1 MKPYQIIIIVAVVIL
16 LGVIVLP
23 LFNRQQFRRL
33 PYDQQILAIMKQA
46 NKLVFWKNI
55 SHGRAGSLF
64 FVKNKRKI
72 LVYPWVINEN
82 GQMLITK
89 ENPFDKW
96 DYPEEHEPLS
106 ADEIKQAREE
116 LYAYADKS
124 AVKIVFNDPL
134 KRTKQSKNHSPV

>member
-96 DYPEEHEPLS
+96 DYPEGHEPLS

-124 AVKIVFNDPL
+124 AVKIVFNDPF
-134 KRTKQSKNHSPV
+134 KENEAK

>member
-82 GQMLITK
+82 GKMLITK

-124 AVKIVFNDPL
+124 AVKIVFNDPF
-134 KRTKQSKNHSPV
+134 KENEAK

>member
-1 MKPYQIIIIVAVVIL
+1 MHPYQIIIIIAVAVL

-46 NKLVFWKNI
+46 NKLAFWKNI
-55 SHGRAGSLF
+55 SRGRSGSLF

-82 GQMLITK
+82 GQMEITK

-96 DYPEEHEPLS
+96 DYPEEHEPLT
-106 ADEIKQAREE
+106 ADEVKQARDE

-124 AVKIVFNDPL
+124 AVKIVFNDPF
-134 KRTKQSKNHSPV
+134 KENEAE

>member
-124 AVKIVFNDPL
+124 AVKIVFNDRF
-134 KRTKQSKNHSPV
+134 KVNEAK

>member
-124 AVKIVFNDPL
+124 AVRIVFNDPF
-134 KRTKQSKNHSPV
+134 KENEAK

>member
-72 LVYPWVINEN
+72 LVYPWAINEN

-124 AVKIVFNDPL
+124 AVKIVFNDPF
-134 KRTKQSKNHSPV
+134 KENEAK

>member
-82 GQMLITK
+82 GQMHITK

-124 AVKIVFNDPL
+124 AVKIVFNDPF
-134 KRTKQSKNHSPV
+134 KENEAK

>member
-106 ADEIKQAREE
+106 ADEIKQARDE

-124 AVKIVFNDPL
+124 AVKIVFNDPF
-134 KRTKQSKNHSPV
+134 KENEAK

>member
-33 PYDQQILAIMKQA
+33 PYDQQILAIMRQA

-124 AVKIVFNDPL
+124 AVKIVFNDPF
-134 KRTKQSKNHSPV
+134 KENEAK

>member
-72 LVYPWVINEN
+72 LVYHWVINEN

-124 AVKIVFNDPL
+124 AVKIVFNDPF
-134 KRTKQSKNHSPV
+134 KENEAK

>member
-46 NKLVFWKNI
+46 NKLVFLKNI

-124 AVKIVFNDPL
+124 AVKIVFNDPF
-134 KRTKQSKNHSPV
+134 KENEAK

>member
-33 PYDQQILAIMKQA
+33 PYDHQILAIMKQA

-124 AVKIVFNDPL
+124 AVKIVFNDPF
-134 KRTKQSKNHSPV
+134 KENEAK

>member
-33 PYDQQILAIMKQA
+33 PYGQQILAIMKQA

-124 AVKIVFNDPL
+124 AVKIVFNDPF
-134 KRTKQSKNHSPV
+134 KENEAK

>member
-106 ADEIKQAREE
+106 ADEIKQALEE

-124 AVKIVFNDPL
+124 AVKIVFNDPF
-134 KRTKQSKNHSPV
+134 KEIEAK

>member
-64 FVKNKRKI
+64 FVKSKRKI

-124 AVKIVFNDPL
+124 AVKIVFNDPF
-134 KRTKQSKNHSPV
+134 KENEAK

>member
-106 ADEIKQAREE
+106 ADEIKQARAE

-124 AVKIVFNDPL
+124 AVKIVFNDPF
-134 KRTKQSKNHSPV
+134 KENEAK

>member
-89 ENPFDKW
+89 EDPFDKW

-124 AVKIVFNDPL
+124 AVKIVFNDPF
-134 KRTKQSKNHSPV
+134 KENEAK

>member
-23 LFNRQQFRRL
+23 LFNRQHFRRL

-124 AVKIVFNDPL
+124 AVKIVFNDPF
-134 KRTKQSKNHSPV
+134 KENEAK

>member
-46 NKLVFWKNI
+46 NKIVFWKNI

-124 AVKIVFNDPL
+124 AVKIVFNDPF
-134 KRTKQSKNHSPV
+134 KENEAK

>member
-16 LGVIVLP
+16 FGVIVLP

-124 AVKIVFNDPL
+124 AVKIVFKDPF
-134 KRTKQSKNHSPV
+134 KENEAK

>member
-96 DYPEEHEPLS
+96 DYPEEQEPLS

-124 AVKIVFNDPL
+124 AVKIVFNDPF
-134 KRTKQSKNHSPV
+134 KENEAK

>member
-1 MKPYQIIIIVAVVIL
+1 MKPYQIIIIVAV
-16 LGVIVLP
+16 VLP

-124 AVKIVFNDPL
+124 AVKIVFNDPF
-134 KRTKQSKNHSPV
+134 KENEAK

>member
-46 NKLVFWKNI
+46 NKLMFWKNI

-124 AVKIVFNDPL
+124 AVKIVFNDPF
-134 KRTKQSKNHSPV
+134 KENEAK

>member
-55 SHGRAGSLF
+55 SHGRVGSLF

-124 AVKIVFNDPL
+124 AVKIVFNDPF
-134 KRTKQSKNHSPV
+134 KENEAK

>member
-1 MKPYQIIIIVAVVIL
+1 MKSYQIIIIVAVVIL

-55 SHGRAGSLF
+55 SHGRAGNLF

-124 AVKIVFNDPL
+124 AVKIVFNDPF
-134 KRTKQSKNHSPV
+134 KENEAK

>member
-64 FVKNKRKI
+64 FVKNPRKI

-124 AVKIVFNDPL
+124 AVKIVFNDPF
-134 KRTKQSKNHSPV
+134 KENEAK